1 MGLVNW
7 TNVTTPA
14 DMLAI
19 PNTNTGGSFW
29 ATILWLV
36 VIVLFISMLSF
47 GFEVALMTACVIG
60 VLGGLL
66 LVYAGLVSWSVVLMF
81 LGILLFVIIYVMWSN
96 KNR

>member
-7 TNVTTPA
+7 TNVTTPT

-19 PNTNTGGSFW
+19 PNTNTSGSFW
-29 ATILWLV
+29 ATILWLIV
-36 VIVLFISMLSF
+36 VVLFISMLSF
-47 GFEVALMTACVIG
+47 GFETALMTACAIG
-60 VLGGLL
+60 FVAGLL

-96 KNR
+96 KK